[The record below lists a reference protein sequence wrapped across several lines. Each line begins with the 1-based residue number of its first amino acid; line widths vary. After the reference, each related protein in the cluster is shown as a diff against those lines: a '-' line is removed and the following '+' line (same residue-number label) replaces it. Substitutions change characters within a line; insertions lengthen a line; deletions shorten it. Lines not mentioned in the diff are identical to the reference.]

1 MKPSCRARFVK
12 GTFEMTW
19 ELAGQMLE
27 VCNCGLLCPCW
38 MDLTAQPDRGWCGT
52 ALLFDIERGNVGGL
66 DVAGRKVVMAAE
78 IPGAFANGNFTVRL
92 YVDEGASA
100 EQLRALEQL
109 FTGQLGGP
117 MAALGP
123 AVTTLLPTRV
133 ARIMVQHGEIVT
145 AMVSEAGRLQWAP
158 RYDPGAARRRS
169 KRLKR
174 WPPSES
180 SRDIQPR
187 QREVSGRI
195 PTCDHGAVI
204 PV

>member
-1 MKPSCRARFVK
+1 MKPSCRARFAK

-38 MDLTAQPDRGWCGT
+38 MNLTAPPDRGWCGT
-52 ALLFDIERGNVGGL
+52 AILFDIERGNVGGL
-66 DVAGRKVVMAAE
+66 DVAGRKVVMTAE

-117 MAALGP
+117 MTALGP

-158 RYDPGAARRRS
+158 CYDPGGRATKVEAAEAEGTSSDYGVERLMRQARR
-169 KRLKR
+169 L
-174 WPPSES
+174 
-180 SRDIQPR
+180 
-187 QREVSGRI
+187 VSGVLA
-195 PTCDHGAVI
+195 P
-204 PV
+204 PVLS